1 MGSESREKSILR
13 RLFRVLVPIVLIA
26 AGGVAWAYFQST
38 APRIQRKPPVRQAIM
53 VEVMTVQP
61 TDSQPLIKSMGTV
74 MPSREIILKA
84 RVSGEIQEISPNF
97 VPGGLIA
104 KDELILRLDAD
115 DYRVNLQKA
124 QSALAKAKGNLAL
137 EEGNQTIAREEMRLL
152 AEAAGDEIQVTDL
165 AMRKPQLIQAQAEV
179 ASAEAD
185 LLKARL
191 DLNRAIIRAPF
202 NCLVLTRN
210 VDLGSQI
217 SPQDSLATLVSVDEY
232 WVEAVVPMDRLAI
245 LDLNRKRAY
254 PVSIRSQNGGQWRG
268 EVLTSTGKLNEE
280 SRMLT
285 LIIRVRDPLGI
296 RSGRRSDQMILND
309 YVSVE
314 IKGDK
319 IASVAAL
326 SRDLLR
332 DNQTVWIY
340 NEGRLEIRPVEIV
353 WKQEDQ
359 IFVRKGLQAGEQLIV
374 SNLSNVIDGMR
385 VHIGGAETRGRP
397 NSDRA
402 TANGS

>member
-1 MGSESREKSILR
+1 MGSESQKKSIVR
-13 RLFRVLVPIVLIA
+13 KFFRVLVPILLIV
-26 AGGVAWAYFQST
+26 AGGVAWAYFQNT
-38 APRIQRKPPVRQAIM
+38 APRIKRKPPVRQVTM

-61 TDSQPLIKSMGTV
+61 EDSQPVIKSMGTV
-74 MPSREIILKA
+74 VPSRQITLKS
-84 RVSGEIQEISPNF
+84 RVSGEIQEISPHF

-104 KDELILRLDAD
+104 KDELILHLDAD
-115 DYRVNLQKA
+115 DYQVNLQKA

-137 EEGNQTIAREEMRLL
+137 EQGNQTIAREEMRLL
-152 AEAAGDEIQVTDL
+152 AEAAGEEIQVTEL

-185 LLKARL
+185 LLKAQL
-191 DLNRAIIRAPF
+191 DLERVTIRAPF
-202 NCLVLTRN
+202 NCLVVTRH

-217 SPQDSLATLVSVDEY
+217 NPQDSLATLVSVDEY
-232 WVEAVVPMDRLAI
+232 WVEAIVPVDRLGI
-245 LDLNRKRAY
+245 LNLNRARKY
-254 PVSIRSQNGGQWRG
+254 PVTIRSQNGGQWRG
-268 EVLTSTGKLNEE
+268 QVLTTTGKLNEE

-296 RSGRRSDQMILND
+296 RSGRRSAQMILND

-319 IASVAAL
+319 IASVVNL

-340 NEGRLEIRPVEIV
+340 NDGKLEIRPVEIV
-353 WKQEDQ
+353 WKQADQ
-359 IFVRKGLQAGEQLIV
+359 IFVSKGLQAGEQLIV
-374 SNLSNVIDGMR
+374 SNLSKAVDGMWVR
-385 VHIGGAETRGRP
+385 IGGSESEGKIKKG
-397 NSDRA
+397 RA
-402 TANGS
+402 TANES

>member
-1 MGSESREKSILR
+1 MGSESQKRSILR
-13 RLFRVLVPIVLIA
+13 KFFRVLVPILLIA
-26 AGGVAWAYFQST
+26 AGGAAWAYLQNT

-61 TDSQPLIKSMGTV
+61 SESQPVIKSMGTV
-74 MPSREIILKA
+74 VPSREITLKT

-124 QSALAKAKGNLAL
+124 QSALAKARGNLAL

-152 AEAAGDEIQVTDL
+152 AEAAGEEIQVTDL
-165 AMRKPQLIQAQAEV
+165 AMRKPQLMQAQAEV

-185 LLKARL
+185 LLKAQL
-191 DLNRAIIRAPF
+191 DLKRVSIRAPF

-232 WVEAVVPMDRLAI
+232 WVEAVVPMDRLGI
-245 LDLNRKRAY
+245 LNLSPTPEY
-254 PVSIRSQNGGQWRG
+254 PVSVRSQNGGIWRG
-268 EVLTSTGKLNEE
+268 QMLTTTGKINED
-280 SRMLT
+280 SRMMT
-285 LIIRVRDPLGI
+285 LIIRVRDPLGM
-296 RSGRRSDQMILND
+296 RSGRRSPQMILND

-319 IASVAAL
+319 IASVVDL
-326 SRDLLR
+326 SRELLR

-340 NEGRLEIRPVEIV
+340 KDGKLEIRSVEIV
-353 WKQEDQ
+353 WKQADRVF
-359 IFVRKGLQAGEQLIV
+359 IRNGLQAGEQLIV
-374 SNLSNVIDGMR
+374 SNLSRVIDGMR
-385 VHIGGAETRGRP
+385 VRIAETESKGKLKKDMAIT
-397 NSDRA
+397 NE
-402 TANGS
+402 G

>member
-1 MGSESREKSILR
+1 MGSNSQKRSILR
-13 RLFRVLVPIVLIA
+13 RFFRVLVPIVLIA
-26 AGGVAWAYFQST
+26 AGGVAWAYFQNT
-38 APRIQRKPPVRQAIM
+38 APRIKRQPPVRQAIM

-61 TDSQPLIKSMGTV
+61 ADSQPVIKSMGTV
-74 MPSREIILKA
+74 MPSREITLKA

-115 DYRVNLQKA
+115 DYRVSLQKA
-124 QSALAKAKGNLAL
+124 QSALAKARGNLAL
-137 EEGNQTIAREEMRLL
+137 EQGNQTIAREEMRLL

-185 LLKARL
+185 LLKAQL
-191 DLNRAIIRAPF
+191 DLKRVTIRAPF

-217 SPQDSLATLVSVDEY
+217 NSQDNLATLVSVDEY

-245 LDLNRKRAY
+245 LDLNRTRAY
-254 PVSIRSQNGGQWRG
+254 PVSVQSQNGGQWRG
-268 EVLTSTGKLNEE
+268 KVLTTTGKLNEE

-285 LIIRVRDPLGI
+285 LIVRVRDPLGI
-296 RSGRRSDQMILND
+296 RSDRQSAQMILND
-309 YVSVE
+309 YVNVE

-319 IASVAAL
+319 IASVVNL
-326 SRDLLR
+326 PRDLLR

-353 WKQEDQ
+353 WKQEDR

-374 SNLSNVIDGMR
+374 SNLSKVIDGMR
-385 VHIGGAETRGRP
+385 VRIGGVETRGKP
-397 NSDRA
+397 NTDKAAADES
-402 TANGS
+402 